1 MNHRLVLRPVVA
13 AYGAFSP
20 LASALAAVLCA
31 SSTVATG
38 ATLQKSFS
46 PTVIFEGG
54 TTDLVLTVTNPAGSP
69 ARSDIGISDT
79 LPSGLRV
86 GNPPGVGGTCVNAAA
101 ATIASGGG
109 STISVFNLQ
118 VPGGAGVDSSCVVTV
133 HVTNADDQFNMDCGS
148 LPAAFTNGAGNV
160 SVTNLTGTV
169 SSACL
174 TVLERIFA
182 DGFD

>member
-1 MNHRLVLRPVVA
+1 MRPVVSACGEFLRLSGPLIA
-13 AYGAFSP
+13 ALCAFST
-20 LASALAAVLCA
+20 A
-31 SSTVATG
+31 ATG
-38 ATLQKSFS
+38 ATLQKSFNPS
-46 PTVIFEGG
+46 VIFEGG
-54 TTDLVLTVTNPAGSP
+54 TTDLVLTVTNPAGSAP
-69 ARSDIGISDT
+69 RSDIGISDT

-86 GNPPGVGGTCVNAAA
+86 ANPPDVGGTCANAAA

-109 STISVFNLQ
+109 TTISIYNLQ
-118 VPGGAGVDSSCVVTV
+118 VAGGAGVDSSCTVTV
-133 HVTNADDQFNMDCGS
+133 HVTNADGQFNMDCGS

-160 SVTNLTGTV
+160 TVTNLTGTV